1 MEVVI
6 AFVHLSVGI
15 IAMKVTQEH
24 RQTETK
30 IKQRSSWIPY
40 TSKHKQTL
48 LTRVVSESTLQG
60 KGELN
65 GDKGRKHL

>member
-24 RQTETK
+24 RQIETK

-40 TSKHKQTL
+40 TSKHF
-48 LTRVVSESTLQG
+48 
-60 KGELN
+60 
-65 GDKGRKHL
+65 

>member
-48 LTRVVSESTLQG
+48 LTRVVSDCLSQHSKEKES
-60 KGELN
+60 
-65 GDKGRKHL
+65 

>member
-24 RQTETK
+24 RQIETK

-48 LTRVVSESTLQG
+48 LTRVAADCLSQHSKEKES
-60 KGELN
+60 
-65 GDKGRKHL
+65 